1 VSGASRGAGL
11 FGGPYLSEVAAG
23 RYAHALATVE
33 RIPAA
38 RLLADDMEDLVD
50 EVLEHLRWERVVVL
64 WDKVVIDRPIRTGV
78 VGRDIIGRTVMQP
91 VIQIAFHVPF
101 DGDPELLSY
110 RASTSPLAPLEGTVT
125 NGTLTFIWMGHVDG
139 PKTLVHSWWKA
150 RRKEVQRFVDLAN
163 ADLPPLNISLESSV
177 RRAIRRR
184 RGEAL

>member
-1 VSGASRGAGL
+1 VNGASQGTGL
-11 FGGPYLSEVAAG
+11 FRGPYLSQVAAG

-38 RLLADDMEDLVD
+38 RLLAADMEDLVD
-50 EVLEHLRWERVVVL
+50 QLLAHLRWEPVVVR
-64 WDKVVIDRPIRTGV
+64 WDNVVIDRPTRTSV
-78 VGRDIIGRTVMQP
+78 VGKDIIGRTVMQP

-110 RASTSPLAPLEGTVT
+110 RASTSPLTPLEGTMT
-125 NGTLTFIWMGHVDG
+125 NGTLTFVWTGHADG

-163 ADLPPLNISLESSV
+163 ADLPPLNINLESSV
-177 RRAIRRR
+177 RRAIQRRR
-184 RGEAL
+184 EEAL